1 MTVLYNT
8 RLTHPLQKTHPTT
21 QDTMAQLK
29 LRLATTVDDSIQWIQ
44 QFSSDQITL
53 SSHNTETDEI
63 IFDFDITRE
72 EVYQV
77 LRAQCRV
84 RVNELDTRVIA
95 YAMVRG

>member
-21 QDTMAQLK
+21 QDTMVQLK
-29 LRLATTVDDSIQWIQ
+29 LRLATTVEDSIKWIQ

-63 IFDFDITRE
+63 IFDFNVTKE

-77 LRAQCRV
+77 LGDQCRT
-84 RVNELDTRVIA
+84 RVNEVNTRVIA
-95 YAMVRG
+95 CVMVRQ